1 MSNAPFNISEK
12 IAAQA
17 ERIRMFMLV
26 SLTFADILP
35 YNGKLQRKTRAKTCG
50 KYTQGEWRVSSALKN
65 FTRTPVCRGLTS
77 LLCEK
82 IA

>member
-1 MSNAPFNISEK
+1 MSNAELPFNISEK

-35 YNGKLQRKTRAKTCG
+35 YNGKQQRKTRAKTCG
-50 KYTQGEWRVSSALKN
+50 KYTQGKWRVSSAQ
-65 FTRTPVCRGLTS
+65 
-77 LLCEK
+77 
-82 IA
+82 

>member
-1 MSNAPFNISEK
+1 MSNAELPFNISEK

-35 YNGKLQRKTRAKTCG
+35 YNSKQRRKTRAKTRG
-50 KYTQGEWRVSSALKN
+50 KNTQEEEA
-65 FTRTPVCRGLTS
+65 GLFR
-77 LLCEK
+77 
-82 IA
+82 